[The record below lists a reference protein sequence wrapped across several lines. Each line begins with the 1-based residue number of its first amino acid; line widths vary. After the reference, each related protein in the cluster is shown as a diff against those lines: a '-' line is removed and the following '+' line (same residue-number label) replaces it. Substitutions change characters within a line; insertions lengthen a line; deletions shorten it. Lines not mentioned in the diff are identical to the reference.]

1 MDDVRS
7 VEEDFVR
14 ACPELL
20 EAAERVL
27 VDALR
32 RWRDCVSGGLER
44 SFFAGSDSVVGGG
57 FGRRPEDDLCN
68 APATGLPIFARAG
81 GGRIEELLMTLPVAL
96 GGLEI
101 VRVGGLGSRLGD
113 WPVLSVR
120 ETAMPSPG
128 STAVRSYLL
137 PASAGLRR
145 DRVLEGSA
153 DMVSDEVQGCFV
165 DTPRS

>member
-14 ACPELL
+14 VWPGPL
-20 EAAERVL
+20 EVAEVVL
-27 VDALR
+27 ADALR
-32 RWRDCVSGGLER
+32 RWRDCVSGGLDR
-44 SFFAGSDSVVGGG
+44 SFFAGSESVVDGGG

-68 APATGLPIFARAG
+68 PAAAGLPIFDRVV
-81 GGRIEELLMTLPVAL
+81 GGRIEALLITLPVAL
-96 GGLEI
+96 GGLEM
-101 VRVGGLGSRLGD
+101 VREGGLGSRLGD
-113 WPVLSVR
+113 WPVLFVCG
-120 ETAMPSPG
+120 TAMPSPG

-153 DMVSDEVQGCFV
+153 DMVSGEVQGCFC
-165 DTPRS
+165 